1 MSDDQHKLESTTP
14 TDGISRREWLLN
26 LGSAVVLSG
35 FAGLP
40 GEVAAQSGYSATASL
55 PPGLYTPSI
64 DHVTHALNSDGPFLP
79 IPPGSETEFVRPRSG
94 PYSPQ
99 AFSIDDFRVIQR
111 LVEILLGEEGKLP
124 AASSG
129 GTEAAASTPQ
139 NICAEVAEWIDLV
152 VFSGPQVRAAAR
164 NLTLEQR
171 ALAVAYFTSE
181 EPVREL
187 EIYEPEKI
195 CKEGLAWLR
204 QESRAKSAKDF
215 LDLSPAVQVELFS
228 AIGDENRQSTAVHEG
243 QHFFDFLKA
252 ESIRGLY
259 TSRVGLKELNY
270 AGNSFYG
277 HSPKCGASTG

>member
-1 MSDDQHKLESTTP
+1 MSDDQHKLESTP
-14 TDGISRREWLLN
+14 PADGISRREWLLN

-40 GEVAAQSGYSATASL
+40 GKATAQSGQSAAVSL

-79 IPPGSETEFVRPRSG
+79 IPSGSETEFVRARSG

-99 AFSIDDFRVIQR
+99 AFSVDEFRIIQR
-111 LVEILLGEEGKLP
+111 LVEILLGEEEKP
-124 AASSG
+124 SATSV
-129 GTEAAASTPQ
+129 GTETVASTPQ
-139 NICAEVAEWIDLV
+139 NIFVEVAEWIDLV
-152 VFSGPQVRAAAR
+152 VFSGPHVRAAAR
-164 NLTLEQR
+164 NLTPEQR

-215 LDLSPAVQVELFS
+215 LDLSTAAQVELIS
-228 AIGDENRQSTAVHEG
+228 AMGDGNRQSTAAHEG
-243 QHFFDFLKA
+243 THFFDFLKA
-252 ESIRGLY
+252 ESIRGFY
-259 TSRVGLKELNY
+259 TSRIGLKELNY

-277 HSPKCGASTG
+277 HSPTCEAPTG